1 MKRVFFTL
9 LLFFIGL
16 TLFAKT
22 KGFVYTDV
30 IKVRDAPS
38 MESNKVGNLYFGDVF
53 YVYKI
58 EGSGRLIDGV
68 YDKWCKISKDSEQ
81 WVNYYYISTFP
92 FKVIY
97 EDKAAINDFYKIV
110 LKKQNEFLPDALC
123 IEDIIEENGVKYFSY
138 YIENY
143 DQNYHRDAKNLK
155 VQVSPVIKNFLPP
168 SYKNLLRITKKQI
181 VTVDNTNGKI
191 YGNKENNSYDVYY
204 GYVPPENGIEI
215 GKKKWVVEA
224 YKEDFTLD
232 EMKIQDNPS
241 IRKFNFC
248 LRTLYDFQN
257 YTYKGICLYGIEEE
271 MEKNTIIEILGLPD
285 SISTKYSS
293 VEEYVYKYGHYKG
306 EIYIDFENDIVYR
319 IDYDCEK

>member
-1 MKRVFFTL
+1 M
-9 LLFFIGL
+9 
-16 TLFAKT
+16 
-22 KGFVYTDV
+22 
-30 IKVRDAPS
+30 
-38 MESNKVGNLYFGDVF
+38 
-53 YVYKI
+53 
-58 EGSGRLIDGV
+58 
-68 YDKWCKISKDSEQ
+68 
-81 WVNYYYISTFP
+81 
-92 FKVIY
+92 
-97 EDKAAINDFYKIV
+97 
-110 LKKQNEFLPDALC
+110 
-123 IEDIIEENGVKYFSY
+123 
-138 YIENY
+138 
-143 DQNYHRDAKNLK
+143 
-155 VQVSPVIKNFLPP
+155 IKNFLPP